1 MKIAIIS
8 LDKQFPIVTYLDGLQ
23 AKVNALWEYQ
33 SASGE
38 GLSALMP
45 SILDRAFKEEL

>member
-1 MKIAIIS
+1 M
-8 LDKQFPIVTYLDGLQ
+8 VTYLDGLQ
-23 AKVNALWEYQ
+23 VKVNVLRALQ

-45 SILDRAFKEEL
+45 SLLDRAFKGEL